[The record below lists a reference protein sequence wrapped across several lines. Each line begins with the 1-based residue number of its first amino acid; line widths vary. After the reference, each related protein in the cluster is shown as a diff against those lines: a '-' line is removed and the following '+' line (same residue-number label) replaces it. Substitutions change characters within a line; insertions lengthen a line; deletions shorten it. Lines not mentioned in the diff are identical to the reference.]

1 MKVWEVL
8 LIYFPQQQQ
17 IEDIQAGREDDKF
30 VECRH
35 ISGHTYYYS
44 GNAIKEVGSLITNF
58 MNIVFKDKFRNLSI

>member
-1 MKVWEVL
+1 MKVS
-8 LIYFPQQQQ
+8 LIYFPQKQQ

-44 GNAIKEVGSLITNF
+44 GNAIKEVSSFVKTPKSVLHQ
-58 MNIVFKDKFRNLSI
+58 FRKLLLGRI